1 MEMHSY
7 ESLSQLTI
15 DELYVAIGHILTERN
30 TFERDNSYHEN
41 LNIMDGLFDDSLSN
55 IFDFFKQSINYIK
68 NKTRDL
74 NRIGHEWVDNNIN
87 LFRSAICE
95 NEKIIK
101 FSESEDEAILFEII
115 LGIILGKSDISIDI
129 ASLLTMVIV
138 KNGIYKFC
146 SFPAPL
152 NR

>member
-1 MEMHSY
+1 MEIHSY

-15 DELYVAIGHILTERN
+15 DELYVAIGERLTEGN
-30 TFERDNSYHEN
+30 TFEEDNSYHEN

-55 IFDFFKQSINYIK
+55 IFDFFKQLINLIK

-87 LFRSAICE
+87 LFRSAICK

-101 FSESEDEAILFEII
+101 FSKSEDEAILFEII

-146 SFPAPL
+146 SFPVPL